1 MKNKIFISLVVVV
14 LILVLAAIITLRQIS
29 PERVREADRF
39 NIPVIENA
47 MNQLSSWDYN
57 DLKPY
62 LSKRFIELLATEAFQ
77 KELDE
82 ISVLG
87 KVVSIDTPRHVSH
100 KSYNHWLFGKC
111 AVNRYT
117 VSTRFEKGKGS
128 VNFKLNHCYEKVE
141 IVFMQV
147 FSRNLPTKSPALQ

>member
-1 MKNKIFISLVVVV
+1 MKNRIFIGSIVVV
-14 LILVLAAIITLRQIS
+14 LMVVLAAILMLRQIS
-29 PERVREADRF
+29 PGKIREADRF
-39 NIPVIENA
+39 NIPVVESA
-47 MNQLSSWDYN
+47 MKQLSSWDYN

-62 LSKRFIELLATEAFQ
+62 LSKRFIELLAAESFQ
-77 KELDE
+77 KDLDE
-82 ISVLG
+82 ISILG
-87 KVVSIDTPRHVSH
+87 KVVSFDTPRHVSH

-117 VSTRFEKGKGS
+117 VSTKFEKGKGS